1 MATSPLAPKNISKK
15 ALNLAS
21 SPMAVRL
28 ARIMSIAMS
37 AASNS
42 GYQITIAMTLD
53 ELPPT
58 GVKGAA
64 GVEDELE
71 EELEEDPEASAA
83 ADSEVTVVVL
93 AEMES
98 LTATAAGAFRLFMKR
113 L

>member
-1 MATSPLAPKNISKK
+1 
-15 ALNLAS
+15 
-21 SPMAVRL
+21 MAVRL
-28 ARIMSIAMS
+28 AMIKSIVMS

-64 GVEDELE
+64 GIEDELE

-83 ADSEVTVVVL
+83 ADSDVTVVIL
-93 AEMES
+93 AGMEA
-98 LTATAAGAFRLFMKR
+98 LTATSAGAFRLAM
-113 L
+113 